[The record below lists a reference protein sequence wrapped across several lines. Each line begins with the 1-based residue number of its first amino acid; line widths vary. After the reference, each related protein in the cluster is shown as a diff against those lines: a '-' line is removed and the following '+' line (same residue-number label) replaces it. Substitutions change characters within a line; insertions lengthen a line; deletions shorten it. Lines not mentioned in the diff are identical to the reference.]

1 MPALVPRFYSMPPIE
16 PRRPLSLYIHL
27 PWCVRKCPYCDFNSY
42 RANGAV
48 PEAAYVDALL
58 RDLDAE
64 SELAAG
70 RPIHSIFIG
79 GGTPSLFSGEAVARL
94 LGGVRARLDVAEDAE
109 ITLEANPGAADT
121 ARFAAYRHAGVGR
134 LSIGVQSFRE
144 AQLRALGRVHD
155 ERAAADAVLAARE
168 AGFENLNVDLMY
180 GLPDDTVSGAVA
192 DVERVIELGPAHVSW
207 YQLTLEPN
215 TAFHRRPPPLPDE
228 DVVLDIEAR
237 GRALLAAAGYERYEV
252 SAYARPGFRCRH
264 NLHYWRFGDYLGIGA
279 GAHGK
284 HTSADGEILRRAKT
298 RNPRTYMELA
308 GTDAAVRIERISAP
322 SELVLEFMMN
332 ALRLSEGVP
341 IDEFEAATGQPVD
354 SIDAVLSAAVERGWI
369 MRDPAV
375 LRATPVGY
383 ALLNEV
389 LELFVEPTL
398 PR

>member
-1 MPALVPRFYSMPPIE
+1 SMPPIE

-94 LGGVRARLDVAEDAE
+94 
-109 ITLEANPGAADT
+109 
-121 ARFAAYRHAGVGR
+121 
-134 LSIGVQSFRE
+134 SIGVQSFRE

-180 GLPDDTVSGAVA
+180 GRPDDTVSGAVA

-207 YQLTLEPN
+207 YQLTLEPS

-237 GRALLAAAGYERYEV
+237 GRALLAAAGYERYEDRK
-252 SAYARPGFRCRH
+252 S
-264 NLHYWRFGDYLGIGA
+264 
-279 GAHGK
+279 
-284 HTSADGEILRRAKT
+284 T
-298 RNPRTYMELA
+298 R
-308 GTDAAVRIERISAP
+308 
-322 SELVLEFMMN
+322 
-332 ALRLSEGVP
+332 
-341 IDEFEAATGQPVD
+341 
-354 SIDAVLSAAVERGWI
+354 
-369 MRDPAV
+369 
-375 LRATPVGY
+375 
-383 ALLNEV
+383 LNSSHV
-389 LELFVEPTL
+389 KI
-398 PR
+398 

>member
-1 MPALVPRFYSMPPIE
+1 DGPGFNSCSCCAPLDLGVYVRPGAVTRLIESADPPSRAGLPALVPRFYAMPPIE
-16 PRRPLSLYIHL
+16 PRRPLSLYVHL

-109 ITLEANPGAADT
+109 ITLEANAGAADT
-121 ARFAAYRHAGVGR
+121 GPFAAYRRAGVGR
-134 LSIGVQSFRE
+134 LSLGVQSFRE

-264 NLHYWRFGDYLGIGA
+264 NLHYWRFGDYVGIGA

-308 GTDAAVRIERISAP
+308 GTDAAVRIERIS
-322 SELVLEFMMN
+322 
-332 ALRLSEGVP
+332 
-341 IDEFEAATGQPVD
+341 
-354 SIDAVLSAAVERGWI
+354 
-369 MRDPAV
+369 
-375 LRATPVGY
+375 
-383 ALLNEV
+383 
-389 LELFVEPTL
+389 
-398 PR
+398 